1 MLQIDSKK
9 ANIKD
14 FVVQIWLK
22 LALVNCN
29 SMIKHFD
36 LKYKYMVNASSVE
49 SGISLVIFEN
59 TCQSAFIVTLN
70 ILYQFLFC
78 NNFLLVMKEKCMR
91 VSIQM
96 YSRSHTTKLIPFHMI
111 NHHYAWKILTSAAF
125 YSCQPN
131 VVSKLNYY
139 SYIHHLWTTRTTVVI
154 GKSNFVGSKM
164 MDSCNPKIIK
174 EGKRNVSKKYA
185 SK

>member
-1 MLQIDSKK
+1 M
-9 ANIKD
+9 IKY
-14 FVVQIWLK
+14 FNVKYVYFSMPINFLYEELK
-22 LALVNCN
+22 LLQVR
-29 SMIKHFD
+29 ITF
-36 LKYKYMVNASSVE
+36 
-49 SGISLVIFEN
+49 
-59 TCQSAFIVTLN
+59 TVTLN
-70 ILYQFLFC
+70 IMGQFLFC
-78 NNFLLVMKEKCMR
+78 NIFFLLVMKEKCMR

-164 MDSCNPKIIK
+164 MDCCNPKIIK
-174 EGKRNVSKKYA
+174 EGERNISKNMRL
-185 SK
+185 S